1 MTTEN
6 LDVSTIVRRRRLAA
20 ARLRSVIEVVST
32 TSVFY
37 GRVEHRRDDS
47 DLYGIRHINRL
58 RSGVRPGEPP
68 RYRDDRGLGLMS
80 AMRRLLVTVKKC
92 RVTHCP
98 PMRSMA
104 MTPPNRKHCP
114 LPKPDYHQNLL
125 LSFGVNVP
133 YFL

>member
-80 AMRRLLVTVKKC
+80 AMRRLLVTVKKMP
-92 RVTHCP
+92 RDT
-98 PMRSMA
+98 
-104 MTPPNRKHCP
+104 
-114 LPKPDYHQNLL
+114 
-125 LSFGVNVP
+125 LSSHAKYGNDP
-133 YFL
+133 T

>member
-58 RSGVRPGEPP
+58 RSGVRPGEP
-68 RYRDDRGLGLMS
+68 RYRDDRGT
-80 AMRRLLVTVKKC
+80 RLDVSNATTVSYC
-92 RVTHCP
+92 
-98 PMRSMA
+98 
-104 MTPPNRKHCP
+104 
-114 LPKPDYHQNLL
+114 
-125 LSFGVNVP
+125 
-133 YFL
+133 